1 MVPGQCWQLLVLNV
15 PFSCL
20 IAASGSVARRG
31 EWSGWVIR
39 NPKLLMLRQAGVCSE
54 QKPWLWRLSRGP
66 ASECRFYGEDLYL
79 VIWWVAMNERFKV
92 IYYDIYKTHWWPAL
106 TVVSWE
112 SGKKNLRALP
122 LKVNSLITHRWEQ
135 ELLPEVDLSALWKN
149 TGTNTDHGWRRK
161 EGGKQFHCSMFNLLG
176 YGTDLQNK
184 LNYCVIICVT
194 DILIYICPESKTPA
208 NTHVIRVTAKILLF
222 KTLSLKQKLFN
233 ESSSF
238 IVSKEDFALLQML
251 ANQAFNVPS
260 LKSQSF

>member
-135 ELLPEVDLSALWKN
+135 EHGGSSQRWTCRLCGKTLAL
-149 TGTNTDHGWRRK
+149 TQTMAG
-161 EGGKQFHCSMFNLLG
+161 GGK
-176 YGTDLQNK
+176 K
-184 LNYCVIICVT
+184 
-194 DILIYICPESKTPA
+194 E
-208 NTHVIRVTAKILLF
+208 
-222 KTLSLKQKLFN
+222 
-233 ESSSF
+233 ESSST
-238 IVSKEDFALLQML
+238 
-251 ANQAFNVPS
+251 VPC
-260 LKSQSF
+260 LIY